1 VPVTFAGAAGL
12 LNRPEKGG
20 SVKQLN
26 GALNGDERIRKRA
39 FLSHVRKQFP
49 GMPAKDQRECAEEY
63 ARKKSPAHALRLL
76 NADFVAGIVRSHI
89 RHQYTTYDLLRDFP
103 KEEARRHVRKRVI
116 GIMRVWR
123 VGGDISLSRL
133 SHRPIEEP
141 KACRRRPFP
150 KRVKL
155 TKRQGGFSK

>member
-1 VPVTFAGAAGL
+1 VPVTFAGATGL

-20 SVKQLN
+20 NVKQLN

-39 FLSHVRKQFP
+39 FMSHVRKQFP
-49 GMPAKDQRECAEEY
+49 GMPARDQRECAEKY

-76 NADFVAGIVRSHI
+76 NADFVASIVRSHI
-89 RHQYTTYDLLRDFP
+89 RHVYTKYDLLRNFS
-103 KEEARRHVRKRVI
+103 KEEARLSVRKKVVMV
-116 GIMRVWR
+116 MRVWR

-133 SHRPIEEP
+133 PHRRIEGP
-141 KACRRRPFP
+141 KPSRRRPLP